1 MAYSYKGTSLL
12 QAGAFEAISY
22 LHPILMFVSK
32 AEAYPCGT
40 FQPCIKVKLRC
51 NRLTITKALAYNTLV
66 LL

>member
-1 MAYSYKGTSLL
+1 MSSLSLCSILVLLQRLDQGVMAYSYKGTSLL

-40 FQPCIKVKLRC
+40 FQPCLKD
-51 NRLTITKALAYNTLV
+51 
-66 LL
+66 